1 MLLRGLDAVVMSHR
15 LSQMLLR
22 GLDAVVM
29 DPLN

>member
-1 MLLRGLDAVVMSHR
+1 MLLRGLDAVVMSYR